1 MNFLDIQELI
11 IAGWKTQTL
20 FSALELGIFEQLSQQ
35 AKTIEQLAQDC
46 HFSPVSGKK
55 LLTACVALGLLTKTN
70 DTYQNASVTQEL
82 LVSGNPIYLGDV
94 AFHIRDILPLWNK
107 LTDAVK
113 ENSNRWQQVTGS
125 EAGHF
130 SSLYQDPNQLAHFLK
145 TMNLYNQETAAS
157 VALNFD
163 FSPYHHL
170 LDIGGSTGVFGQ
182 MIISYFPHLKV
193 TVFDLP
199 EVCKITEQYIKEQ
212 YHLEGQMATHEGNF
226 LSSHSLPKGFD
237 IIYLGWVLHDWPHH
251 IQLEILEKCY
261 QALPP
266 NGILLATESLIN
278 QEETGPLLTALLSLD
293 MLVSTDGGGEST
305 GEEYKER
312 FSKAGFESVE
322 IISLPIMRD
331 LIVGVKKVR
340 AIDPT

>member
-1 MNFLDIQELI
+1 MNFLDLQELI

-20 FSALELGIFEQLSQQ
+20 FSALELGIFEQLSKQ
-35 AKTIEQLAQDC
+35 AKTVEELAQDC
-46 HFSPVSGKK
+46 QFSPVSGKK
-55 LLTACVALGLLTKTN
+55 LLTACVALGLLTKTDN
-70 DTYQNASVTQEL
+70 TYQNSPVAQEL
-82 LVSGNPIYLGDV
+82 LVSENPIYLGDV
-94 AFHIRDILPLWNK
+94 ALHIRDILPLWNK

-130 SSLYQDPNQLAHFLK
+130 SSLYQDPKQLEHFLK

-163 FSPYHHL
+163 FSPYNHL

-182 MIISYFPHLKV
+182 TIISKFPNLKV

-199 EVCKITEQYIKEQ
+199 EVCEITNTYIKEQ
-212 YHLEGQMATHEGNF
+212 YHLEGKMATYAGNF
-226 LSSHSLPKGFD
+226 LSNHPLPKGFD

-261 QALPP
+261 QALPL
-266 NGILLATESLIN
+266 GGVLLATEALIN
-278 QEETGPLLTALLSLD
+278 QEETGPLLTTLLSLD

-305 GEEYKER
+305 EEEYKER
-312 FSKAGFESVE
+312 FSKVGFKSVD
-322 IISLPIMRD
+322 IISLPTMRD
-331 LIVGVKKVR
+331 LIIGVKK
-340 AIDPT
+340 